1 MNPDT
6 GSAPT
11 PPPAERWLT
20 LGVGSIGASSLLSDA
35 GHEMTTALLPSF
47 FTSVLRASAG
57 ALGVI
62 EGISDALMGVAK
74 LVGGPLANE
83 PKTRGRLASGGY
95 LGTALATGA
104 IGLVGAVWQAGVLR
118 ALAWV
123 SRGIRGPAR
132 DTMLSS
138 LAPRS
143 AYGRAYGLER
153 AGDNLGA
160 VIGPLFAAGLVSL
173 IGIRPS
179 MVLAVV
185 SGSFAAIT
193 IVIAAREAKRH
204 TATVVPGRRRME
216 LRALRDA
223 GVVRPMLPVSLFEL
237 GNVATTLLVLRATQL
252 LHTGGRSFTEAASIA
267 ILIYAA
273 HNAFGS
279 IVAYGGG
286 NWIDRAGPRVVFAT
300 GAALYVAAYA
310 MFAVDSHSWAMLLVA
325 FTLAGSGIGLAET
338 SESAL
343 VASTLPEHLRGSG
356 FGLLGGI
363 QSIGAFASSAAVGLL
378 YTIASPTVGFAYAS
392 GWMALSVLAS
402 GAIASTSRP
411 AAPTTT

>member
-1 MNPDT
+1 
-6 GSAPT
+6 
-11 PPPAERWLT
+11 
-20 LGVGSIGASSLLSDA
+20 VGSVSASSLLSDA
-35 GHEMTTALLPSF
+35 GHEITTAVLPSF

-74 LVGGPLANE
+74 LIGGPLANE
-83 PKTRGRLASGGY
+83 PKARGRLASGGY

-118 ALAWV
+118 SLAWI

-160 VIGPLFAAGLVSL
+160 VAGPLVAAGLVSW
-173 IGIRPS
+173 IGIRPA

-185 SGSFAAIT
+185 PGSFAAIT
-193 IVIAAREAKRH
+193 ITIAVREAKKQ
-204 TATVVPGRRRME
+204 TAAAGPGQRRME

-223 GVVRPMLPVSLFEL
+223 GVMRPMLPVTLFEL
-237 GNVATTLLVLRATQL
+237 GNVTTTLLILRATQL
-252 LHTGGRSFTEAASIA
+252 LHTGARSFTAAASLA
-267 ILIYAA
+267 ILVYAA

-279 IVAYGGG
+279 IVAYAGGS
-286 NWIDRAGPRVVFAT
+286 WIDRAGPRVVFAT

-310 MFAVDSHSWAMLLVA
+310 MFAVDSHSWEMLLVA

-343 VASTLPEHLRGSG
+343 VASILPEHLRGSG

-363 QSIGAFASSAAVGLL
+363 QSVGAFASSAAVGLL
-378 YTIASPTVGFAYAS
+378 YAIVSPTVGFAYAS

-402 GAIASTSRP
+402 GAIAPPSQPVT
-411 AAPTTT
+411 APTT